1 MPEPADAN
9 QIDAKRRFYCPSRVQ
24 AFCSA
29 SNIRSGCTAN
39 GEFRS
44 NAMDTCRECKSKDS
58 NRLEYGNRDT
68 VLRRRDLL
76 MFCVVETTLGISPTL
91 SCTIILET
99 DPPPNPVTGYVARRE
114 NKCPTSHVSSVGAD
128 CTRRAS

>member
-1 MPEPADAN
+1 MTALLSLALLCASTVSSAPTPEPADAN

-44 NAMDTCRECKSKDS
+44 NAMDTCRECK
-58 NRLEYGNRDT
+58 
-68 VLRRRDLL
+68 
-76 MFCVVETTLGISPTL
+76 C
-91 SCTIILET
+91 
-99 DPPPNPVTGYVARRE
+99 
-114 NKCPTSHVSSVGAD
+114 
-128 CTRRAS
+128 